1 MGWGGAPSAR
11 PLPYPNPPNYRNYH
25 KGHLQTVICRPSTG
39 PSLGYANLDEKIL
52 VFEAGL
58 NYVAHLI
65 CDLSASQVQGL

>member
-1 MGWGGAPSAR
+1 MKLSSIQEIPPALAFQILNIGDLEYDISELPSM
-11 PLPYPNPPNYRNYH
+11 
-25 KGHLQTVICRPSTG
+25 I
-39 PSLGYANLDEKIL
+39 YANLDEKIL